1 MDMKSK
7 PIIIFTSS
15 ETPNWDTKVC
25 ETTPKRTTMTK
36 ADKEILKLY
45 DSGKNIKKLAEMKK
59 DGISD
64 QFSVLLEMFQSY
76 KMSGII
82 DNKVI

>member
-15 ETPNWDTKVC
+15 ETPNWDSKVC
-25 ETTPKRTTMTK
+25 ESIPKRTTMSK

-59 DGISD
+59 DGISNE
-64 QFSVLLEMFQSY
+64 FSVLLKMFQSY

-82 DNKVI
+82 DNKIM